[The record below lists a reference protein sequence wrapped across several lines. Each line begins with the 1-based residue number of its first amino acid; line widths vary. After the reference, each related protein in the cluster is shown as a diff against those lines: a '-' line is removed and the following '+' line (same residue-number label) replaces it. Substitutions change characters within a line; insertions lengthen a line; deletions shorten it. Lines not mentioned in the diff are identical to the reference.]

1 MVQATEHHVVVEF
14 EAEPAQQDEALE
26 RIGAY
31 VADFLSRQ
39 PGFIDSTLL
48 KGRDGRSIVHHARWQ
63 SEADFKRAGERAQ
76 SHPDLPA
83 LRAYQPSGRGFSLWR
98 QFP

>member
-1 MVQATEHHVVVEF
+1 MAEATEHHVVVEF
-14 EAEPAQQDEALE
+14 EAEAKEQDRALAL
-26 RIGAY
+26 IGAY

-48 KGRDGRSIVHHARWQ
+48 KGKDGRSIVHHARWR
-63 SEADFKRAGERAQ
+63 SEADFQRAGERAQ

-83 LRAYQPSGRGFSLWR
+83 LRAYEPRGRGFSPWR
-98 QFP
+98 RFP